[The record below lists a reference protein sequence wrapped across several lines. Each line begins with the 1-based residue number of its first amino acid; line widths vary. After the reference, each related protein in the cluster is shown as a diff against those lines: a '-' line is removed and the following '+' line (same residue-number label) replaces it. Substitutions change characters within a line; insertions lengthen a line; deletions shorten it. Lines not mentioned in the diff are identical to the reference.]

1 MPLSVLFSPLFSSP
15 FTFHLSSSMTQRY
28 FVETPITGEEALVV
42 DAEAHHLTHVMRVKV
57 GAEVTLFD
65 GSGLE
70 FAAEVVK
77 VGRSEVR
84 CAIRSREVIDRELKR
99 EITLASALPRGDRQ
113 KWLIEKATELGVR
126 RFVPLRTH
134 RAVVQ
139 PDAGAVTRLE
149 RAVVEASKQCRRNV
163 LMEISPPADVMAYVE
178 AADPAALRMLGKPES
193 SQSLAELARTP
204 LDPATKIVLLV
215 GPEGGFTPEEEAA
228 ALAAGWL
235 GINLGPRILRIETA
249 AALLCGWAALT
260 EPHSPQLAT
269 GH

>member
-1 MPLSVLFSPLFSSP
+1 
-15 FTFHLSSSMTQRY
+15 MTQRY
-28 FVETPITGEEALVV
+28 FVETPITGEEAIVV
-42 DAEAHHLTHVMRVKV
+42 DAEAHHLAHVMRVKV

-65 GSGLE
+65 GSGRE

-84 CAIRSREVIDRELKR
+84 CAIRSREVVDRELKR
-99 EITLASALPRGDRQ
+99 EVTLASALPRGDRQ

-163 LMEISPPADVMAYVE
+163 LLEIAPPADVMTYVS
-178 AADPAALRMLGKPES
+178 AADHAALRILGKPES
-193 SQSLAELARTP
+193 ALSLVKLARTP
-204 LDPATKIVLLV
+204 PEPTKAIVLLV

-235 GINLGPRILRIETA
+235 GINFGPRILRIETA

-260 EPHSPQLAT
+260 EPQFPQLAT
-269 GH
+269 DH

>member
-1 MPLSVLFSPLFSSP
+1 
-15 FTFHLSSSMTQRY
+15 MTHRY
-28 FVETPITGEEALVV
+28 FVETPITGDEALVA
-42 DAEAHHLTHVMRVKV
+42 DAEAHHLAHVMRVKA

-70 FAAEVVK
+70 FTAEVVK

-84 CAIRSREVIDRELKR
+84 CAIRTREVVDRELNR

-139 PDAGAVTRLE
+139 PDAGAETRLR
-149 RAVVEASKQCRRNV
+149 RAVIEASKQCRRNV
-163 LMEISPPADVMAYVE
+163 LMEIAPSTDVGAYVAGADVS
-178 AADPAALRMLGKPES
+178 ALRILGKPES
-193 SQSLAELARTP
+193 TQSLTELTRNPPPAE
-204 LDPATKIVLLV
+204 TKIVLLV

-228 ALAAGWL
+228 ALAAGWQ

-260 EPHSPQLAT
+260 EPM
-269 GH
+269 

>member
-1 MPLSVLFSPLFSSP
+1 
-15 FTFHLSSSMTQRY
+15 MTQRY
-28 FVETPITGEEALVV
+28 FIETPITGDEASVV
-42 DAEAHHLTHVMRVKV
+42 DAEAHHLAHVMRVKV

-65 GSGLE
+65 GSGQE
-70 FAAEVVK
+70 FLAEVVK
-77 VGRSEVR
+77 VGRSEVK
-84 CAIRSREVIDRELKR
+84 CAIRSREVVDRELKR

-139 PDAGAVTRLE
+139 PDAGACTRLR

-163 LMEISPPADVMAYVE
+163 MMEIAPAADVATYVAE
-178 AADPAALRMLGKPES
+178 ADREALRILGKPES
-193 SQSLAELARTP
+193 PRSLTELARTP
-204 LDPATKIVLLV
+204 LPEATKIVLLV
-215 GPEGGFTPEEEAA
+215 GPEGGFTAEEEAA
-228 ALAAGWL
+228 ALACGWE

-260 EPHSPQLAT
+260 EPPPIAGSMS
-269 GH
+269 